1 MAQRVAAHA
10 LGDARGVRRFADRA
24 LRHRVVEMMASYH
37 TVLRIGG
44 AVTGRKHVLP
54 EPLAARTRI
63 LARERVGRHTSP
75 YPASRSRACSDFTR
89 ARCAASGAASFSSI
103 IVTRSFSPFPSR
115 TRIC

>member
-54 EPLAARTRI
+54 EPLATRTRI
-63 LARERVGRHTSP
+63 LARERVWQAHLAISRLQVPCAPRLHPRKTRGEPPRELRPHHR
-75 YPASRSRACSDFTR
+75 PA
-89 ARCAASGAASFSSI
+89 
-103 IVTRSFSPFPSR
+103 
-115 TRIC
+115 